1 LPFILPLLEDVAF
14 YNVQQIKKLKEREK
28 KPSLKR
34 QKQKLKRS
42 RGRMTERV
50 ILVYYSRK

>member
-1 LPFILPLLEDVAF
+1 LPSLEDVAF